1 MIYKTIG
8 KSDLKVSA
16 MAIGAWQI
24 GGQWGN
30 YDKKEV
36 EKIINLAIETGINFI
51 DTAEAYGESESVLGE
66 ILKGKRDKFVI
77 ATKIGGNHF
86 DYKTAKEHLTGS
98 LKRLKTDYVDLYQVH
113 WPKMKHLWHKE
124 DMSEKDYQDI
134 VDSMAKLKEE
144 GLIRYAGVSNFRK
157 KHLLN
162 FPEEIFSSVI
172 VSNQVPYSL
181 LWRCYDIDGTTDFCM
196 KNKIDYLA
204 YSPLAEGLLTGRF
217 KDRSEIQEGI
227 RKNNVLFNEP
237 VYSNVMKVV
246 DEIEKIAKELGMTVA
261 QISINW
267 CISKNY
273 VASALVGMRKSK
285 HFEENVKSFEKKL
298 PYEVIKKL
306 DEISMEFQRNYL
318 VEGLELWIG
327 NCLKEDLEKI
337 GIKKD

>member
-8 KSDLKVSA
+8 KSDIKVSA

-36 EKIINLAIETGINFI
+36 EKIIDSAIENGVNFI

-86 DYKTAKEHLTGS
+86 DYKTVKEHLTGS
-98 LKRLKTDYVDLYQVH
+98 LKRLKTDFVDLYQVH

-124 DMSEKDYQDI
+124 DMNEKDYYDI
-134 VDSMAKLKEE
+134 ADSMTKLQKE

-181 LWRCYDIDGTTDFCM
+181 LWRCYDIDGTTNFCI
-196 KNKIDYLA
+196 KNKIDFLA

-217 KDRSEIQEGI
+217 KDRSEIVENV
-227 RKNNVLFNEP
+227 RKANVLFNEP
-237 VYSNVMKVV
+237 VYSKALKVV
-246 DEIEKIAKELGMTVA
+246 EEIEKIAKELDMTIA

-273 VASALVGMRKSK
+273 IASALVGMRKAK
-285 HFEENVKSFEKKL
+285 HFEENIKAFGKNL
-298 PYEVIKKL
+298 PEEIIEKL
-306 DEISMEFQRNYL
+306 DNISMDFQKNYL

-327 NCLKEDLEKI
+327 NCLKENLEKI
-337 GIKKD
+337 GIKRD

>member
-8 KSDLKVSA
+8 KSDLKVSG

-30 YDKKEV
+30 YNRKEV
-36 EKIINLAIETGINFI
+36 EKIINLAIENGVNFI

-66 ILKGKRDKFVI
+66 VLKGKRDKFVI

-86 DYKTAKEHLTGS
+86 DYKTAKEHLTSS

-124 DMSEKDYQDI
+124 DMNEKDYIDI
-134 VDSMAKLKEE
+134 AESMKKLKEE
-144 GLIRYAGVSNFRK
+144 GLIRYGGVSNFRK

-162 FPEEIFSSVI
+162 FPEEIFSYVI

-181 LWRCYDIDGTTDFCM
+181 LWRCYDIDGTTDFCI

-217 KDRSEIQEGI
+217 KERSEIQEGI
-227 RKNNVLFNEP
+227 RKNNTLFNEP
-237 VYSNVMKVV
+237 VYSNALRVV
-246 DEIEKIAKELGMTVA
+246 EKIEKI
-261 QISINW
+261 
-267 CISKNY
+267 
-273 VASALVGMRKSK
+273 
-285 HFEENVKSFEKKL
+285 
-298 PYEVIKKL
+298 
-306 DEISMEFQRNYL
+306 
-318 VEGLELWIG
+318 
-327 NCLKEDLEKI
+327 
-337 GIKKD
+337 

>member
-1 MIYKTIG
+1 MIYRNIG
-8 KSDLKVSA
+8 RSGLKVSV
-16 MAIGAWQI
+16 MGIGAWQI

-36 EKIINLAIETGINFI
+36 EKIINLAIENGINFI

-66 ILKGKRDKFVI
+66 VLKEKRDKFII

-98 LKRLKTDYVDLYQVH
+98 LKRLKTDYIDLYQIH

-124 DMSEKDYQDI
+124 DMNQKDYQDI
-134 VDSMAKLKEE
+134 AESMIKLKKE
-144 GLIRYAGVSNFRK
+144 GLIKYAGVSNFRK

-172 VSNQVPYSL
+172 ISNQVPYSL
-181 LWRCYDIDGTTDFCM
+181 LWRCYDVDGTTDFCL

-217 KDRSEIQEGI
+217 KNRIEIVENI
-227 RKNNVLFNEP
+227 RKKNVLFNEP
-237 VYSNVMKVV
+237 VYSKVLMVV
-246 DEIEKIAKELGMTVA
+246 DEIEKIAKELGMTSA

-273 VASALVGMRKSK
+273 IASALVGMRKSK
-285 HFEENVKSFEKKL
+285 HFEENIKSFEKEL
-298 PYEVIKKL
+298 PEDIIKKL
-306 DEISMEFQRNYL
+306 DQISMDFQKNYL
-318 VEGLELWIG
+318 IEGLELWVG
-327 NCLKEDLEKI
+327 NCLKEDLDKI
-337 GIKKD
+337 GIKFQ